1 MLGNLS
7 LVCWSTGSNRKARR
21 KVLQA
26 TQESSIKAVGGRG
39 EGLEKNYRKCL
50 TLDQF
55 LDLFAVYLAIKIRG
69 LEEVPPDVYNKEFC
83 GWVILEYDSPNPCS
97 PIQGSSSIQ
106 FCLEYYKFI
115 CLHILPTFF
124 FFPGTMHAHILE
136 RVNELICNFPPT
148 IYFSGFYYF
157 T

>member
-1 MLGNLS
+1 M
-7 LVCWSTGSNRKARR
+7 
-21 KVLQA
+21 
-26 TQESSIKAVGGRG
+26 GGRG

-55 LDLFAVYLAIKIRG
+55 LDLFAVYLAIKIRV

-124 FFPGTMHAHILE
+124 FFPWYYARTYFGKGERADLQFPTYDIFLWVLLLHLNVWLRGEKDKWDMSGILF
-136 RVNELICNFPPT
+136 IDASS
-148 IYFSGFYYF
+148 YSSM
-157 T
+157 